1 MSKLS
6 NKLSLRHTAV
16 LQQMGITPYVVPEKP
31 AELCL
36 VNVDDSALQHPLI
49 LDVLALLQLEPS
61 QCKVAPEQATVK
73 AKRYW
78 QLKHDMPTRPT
89 HLNTATLAELAEPAA
104 KRRLWQR
111 LQSWL

>member
-6 NKLSLRHTAV
+6 ERQIAA
-16 LQQMGITPYVVPEKP
+16 LQQMGITPYQVPAKP

-36 VNVDDSALQHPLI
+36 VNVGAEALQHPLI
-49 LDVLALLQLEPS
+49 LDVLQLLQLT
-61 QCKVAPEQATVK
+61 PEQCTVAACSDDGN

-89 HLNTATLAELAEPAA
+89 HLHTAALAELAEPAA